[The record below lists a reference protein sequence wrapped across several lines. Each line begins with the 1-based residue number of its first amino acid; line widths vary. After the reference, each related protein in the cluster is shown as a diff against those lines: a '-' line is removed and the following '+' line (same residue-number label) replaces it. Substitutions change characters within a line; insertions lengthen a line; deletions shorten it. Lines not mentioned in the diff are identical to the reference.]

1 MKPGEWDLFRVSPG
15 ESHWTAKW
23 RLTWEGRGEGPG
35 RAQGRSTVHVLGAG
49 RLLPGGARQGVGGL
63 SSERTRGQ
71 RQAGTPRPRPG
82 ALTVRPAAVSRQLGA
97 AWGSFPSDP
106 GAGSEAVSN
115 PR

>member
-1 MKPGEWDLFRVSPG
+1 MGG
-15 ESHWTAKW
+15 A
-23 RLTWEGRGEGPG
+23 GRGP

-49 RLLPGGARQGVGGL
+49 RLLPSGARRLLPGGARQGVGGL

-71 RQAGTPRPRPG
+71 RQAGTPKPRPG